1 MIFWGK
7 WYREIQKKSAVGMLD
22 IWSMSLICHL
32 VEEISMDR
40 DSQATEMTQTA
51 GFTKVTQTV
60 TPEVA
65 ATQTVTNLTDDLPIT
80 NTSSSPGNWQPG
92 HQLKNGKYT
101 IEKEL
106 GKGGFGITYLATNQQ
121 GKPVVI
127 KMLKD
132 ELRGREDFKQLEE
145 DFVNEAVKLS
155 QFKHPNIVPIVEVIN
170 DRGWCIVMEYI
181 QGKTLDAL
189 VKERDGYLTT
199 KEALG
204 YIEKVGEALKA
215 VHGKGLL
222 HRDIKPQNILIRDN
236 TQEAVLIDFGL
247 ALKFNRN
254 PVANSGGLSHGYA
267 SLEQYQRNVIW
278 DYYTDVYAMG
288 ATLYFA
294 LTKTKPISAI
304 ERAGAKKLASP
315 QDINPAIDE
324 HLNESIEKGMSLDP
338 ASRPQTVE
346 EWFAFLEQPPK
357 RKKHSP
363 LIPLLALFFLG
374 LGLSA
379 IYFLFIRPSGNE
391 PVDNSINSGQLAF
404 DKIIEGQCTE
414 SNLHP
419 LTEKCQKNYFFTGS
433 KGERVTI
440 EMDSDEIDSLLILMN
455 AEGIELAKND
465 DIDVNNFN
473 AKIALELPEDGRYI
487 VSTQSSQKKELGTYT
502 LRVSK
507 N

>member
-7 WYREIQKKSAVGMLD
+7 WYREIQKKQLTVETLD
-22 IWSMSLICHL
+22 IWSLSLICYL
-32 VEEISMDR
+32 MDKTNTNI
-40 DSQATEMTQTA
+40 DFQLTEMTQTA
-51 GFTKVTQTV
+51 SLTEFTQTI
-60 TPEVA
+60 TPQVA
-65 ATQTVTNLTDDLPIT
+65 DERTVTNLAEDLPQ
-80 NTSSSPGNWQPG
+80 NTLSSTGNWQPG

-155 QFKHPNIVPIVEVIN
+155 QFKHPNIVPIIEVIS

-189 VKERDGYLTT
+189 VRERDGYLST
-199 KEALG
+199 KEALQ
-204 YIEKVGEALKA
+204 YIKQIGAALKA

-222 HRDIKPQNILIRDN
+222 HRDIKPQNILIREN
-236 TQEAVLIDFGL
+236 TKEAVLIDFGL

-278 DYYTDVYAMG
+278 DYYTDVYALA

-324 HLNESIEKGMSLDP
+324 HLNQTIEQGMSLDP

-346 EWFAFLEQPPK
+346 QWFALLETPPK
-357 RKKHSP
+357 KKRLP
-363 LIPLLALFFLG
+363 ILP
-374 LGLSA
+374 
-379 IYFLFIRPSGNE
+379 
-391 PVDNSINSGQLAF
+391 
-404 DKIIEGQCTE
+404 
-414 SNLHP
+414 
-419 LTEKCQKNYFFTGS
+419 
-433 KGERVTI
+433 
-440 EMDSDEIDSLLILMN
+440 LLILFFTRFRWN
-455 AEGIELAKND
+455 CYLFTD
-465 DIDVNNFN
+465 
-473 AKIALELPEDGRYI
+473 
-487 VSTQSSQKKELGTYT
+487 
-502 LRVSK
+502 
-507 N
+507 

>member
-7 WYREIQKKSAVGMLD
+7 WYREIQKQPTGETLD
-22 IWSMSLICHL
+22 IWSLSLICYL
-32 VEEISMDR
+32 MDKKNTNI
-40 DSQATEMTQTA
+40 DFQLTEVTQTA
-51 GFTKVTQTV
+51 SAIEFTQTV
-60 TPEVA
+60 TPQVA
-65 ATQTVTNLTDDLPIT
+65 EDRTVTNLTEDLPQNI
-80 NTSSSPGNWQPG
+80 SSTGNWQPG
-92 HQLKNGKYT
+92 HQLKDGKYT

-155 QFKHPNIVPIVEVIN
+155 QFKHPNIVPIIEVIS

-189 VKERDGYLTT
+189 VRERDGYLST
-199 KEALG
+199 KEALQ
-204 YIEKVGEALKA
+204 YIKQIGAALKA
-215 VHGKGLL
+215 VHGLGLL
-222 HRDIKPQNILIRDN
+222 HRDIKPQNILIREN

-278 DYYTDVYAMG
+278 DYYTDVYALA

-294 LTKTKPISAI
+294 LTKTKPIPAI

-315 QDINPAIDE
+315 QDINPAIGE
-324 HLNESIEKGMSLDP
+324 HLNQTIEKGMSLDP
-338 ASRPQTVE
+338 ASRPQTIE
-346 EWFAFLEQPPK
+346 QWFAFLETPPK
-357 RKKHSP
+357 KNNKLP
-363 LIPLLALFFLG
+363 IVPLLALLLVG
-374 LGLSA
+374 LGGVAAYL
-379 IYFLFIRPSGNE
+379 LLNGGN
-391 PVDNSINSGQLAF
+391 DNLPNNGQLAV
-404 DKIIEGQCTE
+404 DKPIEGQCTE
-414 SNLHP
+414 NNLHP

-433 KGERVTI
+433 KGEKVTL
-440 EMDSDEIDSLLILMN
+440 EMNSEEIDSLLILMN
-455 AEGIELAKND
+455 TEGVELARND
-465 DIDVNNFN
+465 DIAPNNFN
-473 AKIALELPEDGRYI
+473 AKIDLELPEDGRYI

-502 LRVSK
+502 LRFSK

>member
-7 WYREIQKKSAVGMLD
+7 WYREIQKKQLTVETLD
-22 IWSMSLICHL
+22 IWSLSLICYL
-32 VEEISMDR
+32 MNKTNTNIDF
-40 DSQATEMTQTA
+40 QLTEMTQTA
-51 GFTKVTQTV
+51 SLTEFTQTV
-60 TPEVA
+60 TPQVA
-65 ATQTVTNLTDDLPIT
+65 DERTVTNLAEDLPQ
-80 NTSSSPGNWQPG
+80 NTLSSTGNWQPG
-92 HQLKNGKYT
+92 HQLKDGKYT

-155 QFKHPNIVPIVEVIN
+155 QFKHPNIVPIIEVIS

-189 VKERDGYLTT
+189 VRERDGYLTT
-199 KEALG
+199 KEALH
-204 YIEKVGEALKA
+204 YIKQIGEALKA
-215 VHGKGLL
+215 VHGLGLL
-222 HRDIKPQNILIRDN
+222 HRDIKPQNILIREN

-278 DYYTDVYAMG
+278 DYYTDVYAMA

-315 QDINPAIDE
+315 QDINPAISE
-324 HLNESIEKGMSLDP
+324 HLNQTIEKGMSLDP

-346 EWFAFLEQPPK
+346 QWFDFLQTPQ
-357 RKKHSP
+357 KKNRLP
-363 LIPLLALFFLG
+363 IIPLLVLFLLG
-374 LGLSA
+374 IGSSA
-379 IYFLFIRPSGNE
+379 IYFLFRPTGNE
-391 PVDNSINSGQLAF
+391 QLSSGELVVG
-404 DKIIEGQCTE
+404 KTIESQCME

-419 LTEKCQKNYFFTGS
+419 LTDKCQKNYFFRGS
-433 KGERVTI
+433 KGEKITL
-440 EMDSDEIDSLLILMN
+440 EMISDEIDSLLVLMDT
-455 AEGIELAKND
+455 EGVEIAKND
-465 DIDVNNFN
+465 DVDVNNFN
-473 AKIALELPEDGRYI
+473 AKIDMELPKDGKYL
-487 VSTQSSQKKELGTYT
+487 VSTQSSQKKELGTYI
-502 LRVSK
+502 LRFSK